1 MVKRK
6 ADIKLITHSKKFKL
20 ELENLSVAS
29 FVEVKEADLEIE
41 LNEATVVIVKNDNSF
56 EILSKKEV
64 ENITISM
71 AARRRYQ
78 LRARKPVKTVIKNKP
93 ATKIQAK
100 KTEMKVLKSERKI
113 TVNGEVFHVGEVV
126 LAKCKGWCHWPAIIT
141 SISGVVVMAINVE
154 YFGTNQK
161 GKINY
166 KNKEKTLIKFDQGQE
181 IIEENENKYRGAF
194 AGALNAAR
202 IAIDAAKVDATHNPA

>member
-29 FVEVKEADLEIE
+29 FVEVKEADLE
-41 LNEATVVIVKNDNSF
+41 
-56 EILSKKEV
+56 
-64 ENITISM
+64 
-71 AARRRYQ
+71 
-78 LRARKPVKTVIKNKP
+78 
-93 ATKIQAK
+93 
-100 KTEMKVLKSERKI
+100 
-113 TVNGEVFHVGEVV
+113 
-126 LAKCKGWCHWPAIIT
+126 
-141 SISGVVVMAINVE
+141 
-154 YFGTNQK
+154 
-161 GKINY
+161 
-166 KNKEKTLIKFDQGQE
+166 TLIKFDQGQE